1 MTRGHAESAIKTTNG
16 KVSVA
21 LTADRLMMCLMLL
34 YFEVLQLMLR
44 PVVLLLHTL
53 AIASS
58 EIKTACQTQNYDFLG
73 SADECS
79 RVSTS
84 HDRQHGKW
92 LKFDCLALGGG
103 WQAGGCGLGHG

>member
-21 LTADRLMMCLMLL
+21 LTADRLIMCLMLL

-58 EIKTACQTQNYDFLG
+58 ENKNSLSNT
-73 SADECS
+73 
-79 RVSTS
+79 
-84 HDRQHGKW
+84 K
-92 LKFDCLALGGG
+92 
-103 WQAGGCGLGHG
+103 